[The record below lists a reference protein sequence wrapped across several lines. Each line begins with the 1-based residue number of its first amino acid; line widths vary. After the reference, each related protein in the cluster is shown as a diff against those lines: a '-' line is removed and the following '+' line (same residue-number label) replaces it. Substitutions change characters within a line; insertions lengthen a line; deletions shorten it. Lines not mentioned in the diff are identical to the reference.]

1 MWQNIT
7 DLVGSGVVVFVHTN
21 MPAVMKEK
29 QEWVNIKALDI

>member
-7 DLVGSGVVVFVHTN
+7 DLVCSGVVEFVHTN